1 MPKIKQPLIS
11 LQFLRLSN
19 YPEVFMRKIFTV
31 SIFCLLAA
39 AIVSSCFIEDD
50 DYFDSAKTL
59 SETPILIS
67 SGSAIAV
74 ASTPTVSA
82 SIANIFRQACADEDF
97 DENVEDAVNIAQI
110 TSSKDFSEIAFT
122 DSFTDSAKYYRYAI
136 RYKDGN
142 SFKITKYSKVV
153 AEAGTGEAEL
163 SSSSS
168 EASLLYEDSGCTLS
182 TTEAIT
188 SPADFSEAYLILTSG
203 TESTLV
209 KIEDEIQSGTLAAGA
224 KTGSLQN
231 KLPSSFLGEET
242 AARYMIAINEET
254 SGSST
259 LYYFTNPLAAAIQ
272 IKTDGTTETVGTI
285 TVPAAGGS
293 SSSSGIYY
301 N

>member
-1 MPKIKQPLIS
+1 
-11 LQFLRLSN
+11 
-19 YPEVFMRKIFTV
+19 MRKIFTV

-39 AIVSSCFIEDD
+39 AIVSSCFIEDE

-59 SETPILIS
+59 AETPILIS
-67 SGSAIAV
+67 SGSTIAV

-82 SIANIFRQACADEDF
+82 SVANIFRQACSDEDF
-97 DENVEDAVNIAQI
+97 DENAEDAVNIAQI
-110 TSSKDFSEIAFT
+110 TSFSEIAFT

-142 SFKITKYSKVV
+142 NFKFTKYSKIV
-153 AEAGTGEAEL
+153 AGAGTGEAEL

-168 EASLLYEDSGCTLS
+168 ATSLLYEDSGFTLS

-188 SPADFSEAYLILTSG
+188 SPSDFSEAYLILTSG

-209 KIEDEIQSGTLAAGA
+209 EIEDEIQSGTLASGA

-242 AARYMIAINEET
+242 AARYMIAVKKEND
-254 SGSST
+254 GDST
-259 LYYFTNPLAAAIQ
+259 LYYFTNPLAAAVQTKI
-272 IKTDGTTETVGTI
+272 DGTTETVETI
-285 TVPAAGGS
+285 TVPTAGGS
-293 SSSSGIYY
+293 SASSGIYY